1 MVTITGEYLG
11 DLHCRAV
18 HQPSGAVLETDA
30 PKDNQGRGE
39 AFSPTDLC
47 ATSLMTCMA
56 TIMGILARNL
66 GYDLSGLKME
76 VRKHMTAAAPRRIE
90 KLIVIY
96 RFPLPADA
104 DTQLKL
110 RRAAETCPVHRSL
123 HPDVQIHVEYIWPE
137 SHPLQVDVLHT
148 QS

>member
-39 AFSPTDLC
+39 SFSPTDLC

-66 GYDLSGLKME
+66 GYDLAGLKME
-76 VRKHMTAAAPRRIE
+76 VHKHMTSAPPRRIE
-90 KLIVIY
+90 KLEVAF
-96 RFPLPADA
+96 RFPRPADEP
-104 DTQLKL
+104 TRLKL
-110 RRAAETCPVHRSL
+110 RRAAETCPVHHSL
-123 HPDVQIHVEYIWPE
+123 HPDVRVDLQFLWPE
-137 SHPLQVDVLHT
+137 T
-148 QS
+148 